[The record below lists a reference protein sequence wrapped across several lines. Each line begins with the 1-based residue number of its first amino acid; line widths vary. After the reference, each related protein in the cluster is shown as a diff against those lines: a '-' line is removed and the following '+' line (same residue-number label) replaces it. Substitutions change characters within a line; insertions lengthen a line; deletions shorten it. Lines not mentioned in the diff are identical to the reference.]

1 MAERVQRHR
10 LARPPLRMKFYRTNE
25 QGWKVS
31 LLCSLPY
38 RSIRIGNYKATG
50 YRYNVTTRGILDLML
65 PRLLHVNSCG
75 IRFDVPSILHPQ
87 EIITI
92 TICINDIIKVLAYF
106 GGGEWSW
113 SVPILFIYVSQ
124 EACAEVR
131 RQLKMLN
138 SRGFYLDV
146 ESLDEA
152 QKMIT
157 ILIERLTKEDKAI
170 LEQHFQS
177 KLQELDSMNANK
189 ILVRSSSKN
198 PQTELEARMK
208 LRWALGNEGSSSAPP
223 SPWLVLRD
231 DEDKDSN

>member
-92 TICINDIIKVLAYF
+92 TICMNDIIKVLAYLR
-106 GGGEWSW
+106 E
-113 SVPILFIYVSQ
+113 PILFIYVSQ

-189 ILVRSSSKN
+189 ILVRSSPKN

-223 SPWLVLRD
+223 SPWLILRD
-231 DEDKDSN
+231 DEDKGSSI